1 MQLPLSNFG
10 SPLMLTSQQV
20 NNIPKELRAIPQWVG
35 AHNKIPLNPRTAVAA
50 SVTDPTAWGTFEEAV
65 EGLSRQAYSH
75 VGFVFTDAD
84 PYTFIDLDGAKDDN
98 GNALPATDP
107 EWQKRDAQ
115 SKSWVQAFESYTET
129 SQSGRGY
136 HIIVKAKLLAA
147 VKIKGLEMY
156 FSKRYAIFTG
166 DAIVPAPIQDRQA
179 KLDEAVS
186 ALKLARRIVTEN
198 PGAKFEHSTLTDDLV
213 LTKIAS
219 ASNADA
225 IKELW
230 EGRWQGNYPSQSEA
244 DAALLSHLCF
254 YCRDDRQIARLFR
267 QSELG
272 RRTKA
277 QDLRTQYV
285 ERSIASIRKYEPQ
298 PIDFTNFK
306 TPPPKEPVV
315 RQVHRTYPRPPDVL
329 GDLAD
334 FIYNASIH
342 PVREIS
348 YGGAIAFAAGV
359 MGRHFNISG
368 TGLNQYVL
376 VLAATGRGKEGA
388 ADGIDLI
395 YQTLRTQIPEV
406 ESFRGPSNFAS
417 GAGLVRML
425 SDREVPAALAVVGE
439 FGLRL
444 CAMTD
449 PRANGAELGLKA
461 ALLDF
466 FSKSGE
472 YKTVSPVAYSDN
484 TKNTKL
490 LDSPSLSILG
500 LSTPETFFNKLTESS
515 VADGLI
521 PRFLTIVYEGDP
533 QVGSKNRNTQ
543 MDATLQQKLLK
554 AVETSIYMSR
564 NSSYCHIATTLPAQ
578 KLLDEFEHS
587 VVERMKAIG
596 TDGASVALLNRAH
609 LKALRLAGLCA
620 CLNYPLAPK
629 VTEFEAKWAVEFVD
643 VDLTHMMARFEKGDV
658 GEGDAKQLNVLR
670 ERMRSFFNTARPP
683 TKNTTWLNMLAKGAI
698 PHSLISQS
706 LLSKACFANDRR
718 GASAALTASLK
729 ELMAMGEVREI
740 PAQQVLNDFETSS
753 KAYVMVEG
761 T

>member
-1 MQLPLSNFG
+1 MHLPLSNFG
-10 SPLMLTSQQV
+10 SPLMLTPQQIH
-20 NNIPKELRAIPQWVG
+20 NIPLELRALPQWVG
-35 AHNKIPLNPRTAVAA
+35 SHNKIPLNPRTAVAA

-65 EGLSRQAYSH
+65 DGLSRRAYSH
-75 VGFVFTDAD
+75 IGFVFTEED
-84 PYTFIDLDGAKDDN
+84 PYAFIDLDGAKDEN

-107 EWQKRDAQ
+107 EWLKRDAQ

-136 HIIVKAKLLAA
+136 HIIVRARLAQS

-166 DAIVPAPIQDRQA
+166 DTIVPAPIYDRQA
-179 KLDEAVS
+179 KLDEAVG

-198 PGAKFEHSTLTDDLV
+198 PGAKFDHPVLTDDMV
-213 LTKIAS
+213 LTKLAS
-219 ASNADA
+219 ASNAQS
-225 IKELW
+225 IRELW

-254 YCRDDRQIARLFR
+254 YSHDDRQVARLFR
-267 QSELG
+267 QSTLG
-272 RRTKA
+272 ERAKA
-277 QDLRTQYV
+277 QDGRTQYV
-285 ERSIASIRKYEPQ
+285 ERSVASIRKFEPQ
-298 PIDFTNFK
+298 PIDFTAFK
-306 TPPPKEPVV
+306 VPPPKDPVV
-315 RQVHRTYPRPPDVL
+315 RQVHRAYPRPPDVL

-334 FIYNASIH
+334 FIYGAAIH

-388 ADGIDLI
+388 SDGIDLI
-395 YQTLRTQIPEV
+395 YQTLRTAIPEV
-406 ESFRGPSNFAS
+406 EGFRGPSNFAS

-449 PRANGAELGLKA
+449 PRANGAELTLKA

-490 LDSPSLSILG
+490 LDSPALSILG

-533 QVGSKNRNTQ
+533 QVGSKNRNTV
-543 MDATLQQKLLK
+543 MDDTLMTRLLK

-564 NSSYCHIATTLPAQ
+564 NNSYCHIATTAAAQ
-578 KLLDEFEHS
+578 KLLDEFEYNI
-587 VVERMKAIG
+587 VERMKSIG
-596 TDGASVALLNRAH
+596 TDGAPVALLNRAH
-609 LKALRLAGLCA
+609 LKALRLAGLSA
-620 CLNYPLAPK
+620 CLNNPGSPK
-629 VTEFEAKWAVEFVD
+629 VTDAEAKWAIEFVE
-643 VDLTHMMARFEKGDV
+643 VDLAHMLARFERGDV

-670 ERMRSFFNTARPP
+670 DKMRSFFSPSKPP
-683 TKNTTWLNMLAKGAI
+683 TKDARWLKMLEKGAV
-698 PHSLISQS
+698 PHSLISQR
-706 LLSKACFANDRR
+706 LLNVACFANDRR
-718 GASAALTASLK
+718 GASAALAASLK

-740 PAQQVLNDFETSS
+740 PAQQVLNEFGTST
-753 KAYVMVEG
+753 KAYVLVEG
-761 T
+761 S